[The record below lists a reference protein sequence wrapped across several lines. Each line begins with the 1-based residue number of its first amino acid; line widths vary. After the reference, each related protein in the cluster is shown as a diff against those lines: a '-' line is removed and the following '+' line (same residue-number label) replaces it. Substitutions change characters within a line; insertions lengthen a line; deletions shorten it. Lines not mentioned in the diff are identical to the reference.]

1 MQFALQLRNGCLRMN
16 REAILLAGGKGTR
29 LGKLASHTPKP
40 MLLVNGRPFMEY
52 VLDYL
57 MDEGIKH
64 VVLSVG
70 HMHQKIMDHFGNS
83 YQGIKVDYA
92 VEHAPLGTGGGI
104 RNALEHCNSQ
114 DVFVLNA
121 DTLFK
126 ASLDQLLNVHKKHQA
141 LLTIALREVC
151 NCSRYG
157 KVLLH
162 NDRIVTFNEKKDGGS
177 GLINGGIYLLD
188 RLEALMLL
196 PKVACSFE
204 QDFISHHA
212 TSRIVCGVPSNSYF
226 IDIGIPDEYER
237 ACVELC

>member
-1 MQFALQLRNGCLRMN
+1 MN

-29 LGKLASHTPKP
+29 LGGLTRHTPKP
-40 MLLVNGRPFMEY
+40 MLPVAGRPFLEY

-57 MDEGIKH
+57 MSEGIKR

-70 HMHQKIMDHFGNS
+70 HMHHEIIEHFGNS
-83 YQGIKVDYA
+83 YQSIKVAYA
-92 VEHAPLGTGGGI
+92 IEREPLGTGGGI
-104 RNALEHCNSQ
+104 RNALEQCNSQ

-126 ASLDQLLNVHKKHQA
+126 VPLGKLLNVHSKHQA
-141 LLTIALREVC
+141 LLTIALRDVH

-162 NDRIVTFNEKKDGGS
+162 DDRIVAFNEKNDAGS
-177 GLINGGIYLLD
+177 GFINGGIYLLD
-188 RLEALMLL
+188 RLETLMLL

-204 QDFISHHA
+204 QDFIFNHV
-212 TSRIVCGVPSNSYF
+212 TPRIICGVPSNSYF
-226 IDIGIPDEYER
+226 IDIGVPDEYKN
-237 ACVELC
+237 ACKGMDKQVAD